1 MTDRSKGK
9 NVKRA
14 CFFDRLVLALAVV
27 VYLTLSSLV
36 VRAAALERVNASYG
50 AISGSMA
57 QTWVA
62 KEARLYE
69 KYGLDLN
76 LVYISG
82 GPRSIMSLIGGSVQ
96 FVNHS
101 GMPALEAYQRGADTV
116 LIASPLNQLEHSLVV
131 QNTIAS
137 AEQLRGKV
145 LGMSTAG
152 SLTDILLREGLRLN
166 GISEKDVT
174 ILPVGDLGAR
184 LSGLQTGRVHGVI
197 IAGIQTLTASK
208 MGFKTLIDYSKLP
221 LEIAGSGILV
231 RRSYVGKNPDITIRF
246 LKAWIEGLYLF
257 KAKPDFALNVLKK
270 YVASQDIEVLTT
282 IYGLYKEKLMN
293 KPTPTA
299 RVAKSML
306 YLLSRSSPEVAGV
319 NAEGFIEA
327 RFVNELESSGF
338 FEEMNQKYGK

>member
-1 MTDRSKGK
+1 
-9 NVKRA
+9 
-14 CFFDRLVLALAVV
+14 
-27 VYLTLSSLV
+27 
-36 VRAAALERVNASYG
+36 
-50 AISGSMA
+50 
-57 QTWVA
+57 
-62 KEARLYE
+62 
-69 KYGLDLN
+69 
-76 LVYISG
+76 
-82 GPRSIMSLIGGSVQ
+82 
-96 FVNHS
+96 
-101 GMPALEAYQRGADTV
+101 
-116 LIASPLNQLEHSLVV
+116 LNQLEHSLVV
-131 QNTIAS
+131 QKTIAS

-174 ILPVGDLGAR
+174 ILPIGDLGAR

-231 RRSYVGKNPDITIRF
+231 RRSYVGKNPDITMKF
-246 LKAWIEGLYLF
+246 LKAWIEGVYLF
-257 KAKPDFALNVLKK
+257 KAKPDFALGVLKK
-270 YVASQDIEVLTT
+270 YVATQDSEVLST

-319 NAEGFIEA
+319 NAEGFIEP
-327 RFVNELESSGF
+327 RFINELESSGF
-338 FEEMNQKYGK
+338 FDEMNRQYGK